1 MTERCPQKC
10 GVKLRLSQTGHR
22 WVKEI
27 YTPRHATPRHATPRH
42 ATRQTEFGAW
52 RSHFYEALRLSKFGR
67 FLIVFASII
76 LAFQLFLRGSTSLC
90 HRWFNN
96 VWFSCSF
103 YILYFKIKCL
113 HRPLP
118 FSRKKCGCSQR
129 LNKLLSSCSATA
141 QRLVGKNSEYLCYL
155 PNAFIFHG

>member
-27 YTPRHATPRHATPRH
+27 YIHGMTL
-42 ATRQTEFGAW
+42 QTEFGAW

-76 LAFQLFLRGSTSLC
+76 LAFQ
-90 HRWFNN
+90 
-96 VWFSCSF
+96 
-103 YILYFKIKCL
+103 
-113 HRPLP
+113 
-118 FSRKKCGCSQR
+118 
-129 LNKLLSSCSATA
+129 
-141 QRLVGKNSEYLCYL
+141 
-155 PNAFIFHG
+155 